1 MVMIM
6 NLAQLKQKASGL
18 PLLPGVYI
26 MKDAS
31 DKVIYVGKAK
41 KLKNR
46 VSQYF
51 QDTAS
56 HSGKTRLM
64 VSKIDHFDVIVCS
77 SEFEALV
84 LECSQIKQYK
94 PKYNILLKD
103 DKGFPYIRIDRK
115 ETYPRITVVSKIAHD
130 GAEYYGPFGSR
141 SSTKNLVETIKKTL
155 LLPGCAKIFP
165 RDIGK
170 DRPCLNFHMKRCLG
184 WCQME
189 DGQQEYLERIDQARQ
204 LLSGRYKDVYAS
216 IKQKMLAASES
227 LNFEQAAALRDQLLA
242 VESLGTKQLVATDQF
257 TDTDAVGYAE
267 AANKACFAVLH
278 FSRGKL
284 IDKEYEIID
293 LPDDGVEAVSAFV
306 KQFYLNRGFAPK
318 MVLLPVKMKDGSLFS
333 QMLEQETGRKTK
345 FLVPQRGDK
354 MQIVCLAETNAKEE
368 VEQRVDSNARANRTL
383 ELLGKMLNMPAP
395 KRIESFD
402 ISNISGTDT
411 VASMVVFMDGK
422 PRKGEYKRFKINDL
436 DRQDDYASMEQ
447 VLRRR
452 FNRFLESDEG
462 FSEKPDLLLIDGGV
476 THAKIAQKV
485 LTELQIQIPVFG
497 MVKDDRHRTRALVTA
512 EGNEIRIDAK
522 QAVFSFIGNIQ
533 EETHRFAIDFHKKL
547 RSKRLRYS
555 ALDQIEG
562 VGPKRKQDL
571 LKMFK
576 SLSAISEASV
586 TELERIL
593 PKQVAE
599 NVVRYFEQQKK
610 GE

>member
-1 MVMIM
+1 MVMTM
-6 NLAQLKQKASGL
+6 NLAQLKQKASTL

-26 MKDAS
+26 MKDAT

-64 VSKIDHFDVIVCS
+64 VSKVDHFDVIVCS

-84 LECSQIKQYK
+84 LECSQIKQHK

-115 ETYPRITVVSKIAHD
+115 ETYPRITVASRISHD

-141 SSTKNLVETIKKTL
+141 SATKKLVETIHKTL
-155 LLPGCAKIFP
+155 MLPSCTRKFP
-165 RDIGK
+165 KDIGK

-184 WCQME
+184 WCQIE
-189 DGQQEYLERIDQARQ
+189 NGKQEYLERIDQARQ
-204 LLSGRYKDVYAS
+204 LLSGRYRDVYAK
-216 IKQKMLAASES
+216 IKQKMLAASEN
-227 LNFEQAAALRDQLLA
+227 LNFEQAAALRDQMLA
-242 VESLGTKQLVATDQF
+242 VELLGTKQLVATDNF
-257 TDTDAVGYAE
+257 TDTDVIGYGE
-267 AANKACFAVLH
+267 FANKACFAILH
-278 FSRGKL
+278 FSKGKL

-293 LPDDGVEAVSAFV
+293 QPDESAEAISAFV
-306 KQFYLNRGFAPK
+306 KQFYLSRGFAPK
-318 MVLLPVKMKDGSLFS
+318 IVLLPVKMQDANLFS
-333 QMLEQETGRKTK
+333 QLLEQEFGKKTK
-345 FLVPQRGDK
+345 FFVPQRGDN
-354 MQIVCLAETNAKEE
+354 MQLIRLAQMNAKEE
-368 VEQRVDSNARANRTL
+368 VERYVDNSTYVNKTL
-383 ELLGKMLNMPAP
+383 ELLGKMLHIPAP

-411 VASMVVFMDGK
+411 VSGMVVFLDGK
-422 PRKGEYKRFKINDL
+422 SRKGEYKHFKINDL
-436 DRQDDYASMEQ
+436 DHQDDYASMEQ
-447 VLRRR
+447 TLRRR
-452 FNRFLESDEG
+452 FNRFLRGDQG
-462 FSEKPDLLLIDGGV
+462 FTERPNLLLIDGGV
-476 THAKIAQKV
+476 AHAKIAEEV
-485 LTELQIQIPVFG
+485 LESLQIQIPVFG

-512 EGNEIRIDAK
+512 NGNEIRIDGQ
-522 QAVFSFIGNIQ
+522 QAVFALIGNIQ
-533 EETHRFAIDFHKKL
+533 EETHRFAIDYHKKL
-547 RSKRLRYS
+547 RSKRLKYS

-571 LKMFK
+571 LKAFK
-576 SLSAISEASV
+576 SISAISQASV
-586 TELERIL
+586 MELERIL

-599 NVVRYFEQQKK
+599 NVVRYFEKQKK